1 VPTALN
7 HDIPDFKEVEDHKKA
22 KETTMKGLLE
32 ETITQVE
39 KHIEIK
45 EDSKHWSEQELDKIR
60 QTIINF
66 RDERNWKPCHN
77 EKDLAISI
85 SLEANELLENFQWKT
100 SEEAVKDSKQNIKEE
115 MADILI
121 YLVQLADKLD
131 IDLEEE
137 VLEKMKKNA
146 LKYPVHKG

>member
-1 VPTALN
+1 
-7 HDIPDFKEVEDHKKA
+7 
-22 KETTMKGLLE
+22 M
-32 ETITQVE
+32 
-39 KHIEIK
+39 
-45 EDSKHWSEQELDKIR
+45 DKVR
-60 QTIINF
+60 QTILNF
-66 RDERNWKPCHN
+66 RDERNWKPYHN

-85 SLEANELLENFQWKT
+85 SLEANELLENFQWK
-100 SEEAVKDSKQNIKEE
+100 SSQEAVSHSKQNIKEE

-146 LKYPVHKG
+146 LKYPVQEG

>member
-1 VPTALN
+1 MN
-7 HDIPDFKEVEDHKKA
+7 
-22 KETTMKGLLE
+22 
-32 ETITQVE
+32 
-39 KHIEIK
+39 
-45 EDSKHWSEQELDKIR
+45 KIR
-60 QTIINF
+60 HTILNF
-66 RDERNWKPCHN
+66 RDERNWKQYHN

-85 SLEANELLENFQWKT
+85 SIEANELLENFQWKS

-121 YLVQLADKLD
+121 YLVQLADKMD

-146 LKYPVHKG
+146 LKYPVQEG

>member
-1 VPTALN
+1 
-7 HDIPDFKEVEDHKKA
+7 
-22 KETTMKGLLE
+22 M
-32 ETITQVE
+32 
-39 KHIEIK
+39 
-45 EDSKHWSEQELDKIR
+45 DKIR
-60 QTIINF
+60 QTILNF
-66 RDERNWKPCHN
+66 RDERNWKPYHN

-100 SEEAVKDSKQNIKEE
+100 SEEAVRDSEQNIKEE

-146 LKYPVHKG
+146 LKYPMQKG

>member
-1 VPTALN
+1 
-7 HDIPDFKEVEDHKKA
+7 
-22 KETTMKGLLE
+22 M
-32 ETITQVE
+32 
-39 KHIEIK
+39 
-45 EDSKHWSEQELDKIR
+45 DKIR
-60 QTIINF
+60 QTILNF
-66 RDERNWKPCHN
+66 RDERDWKQYHN

-100 SEEAVKDSKQNIKEE
+100 SEQAIGDSKQNIKEE

-137 VLEKMKKNA
+137 VLAKMKKNA
-146 LKYPVHKG
+146 LKYPVQKG